1 MSEGDRVK
9 KVSRKVSIMDRVTD
23 TLGIEKLKKYS
34 FEMGSI
40 RPPSEGGSHS
50 LLIRVTRNCP
60 WNRCTF
66 CYGSPYAHA
75 KFELRPVEDVKAD
88 IDAAKAIYDH
98 IRKIEKKA
106 GGLDWAWQMLS
117 TDFLYDKGD
126 MFELSEA
133 ELKNFH
139 SVCNVFEWMN
149 SGAKTAFLQDANSL
163 IMKTPDLVEVI
174 RYLKETFPSLERI
187 TSYARAKTI
196 AKKSIDELKELR
208 VAGLS
213 RLHIGLETG
222 DDELLGYVDKGVTAA
237 EQIEGGKKAV
247 AAGFEVS
254 EYFMPGLGG
263 KKFSQQH
270 AKNTARVLNETN
282 PTYIRSRRF
291 VPRAKTPLYD
301 EWKSGNFQLLS
312 PHELL
317 REIRLFVEELNVH
330 SRLCFDHFIN
340 PAYKVGGDAG
350 PQAIY
355 DGTFAFR
362 VKQARESI
370 VIVPLFSQSYEGY
383 RMPDEKERVLEL
395 IENGLKIDESQW
407 VKTEDMVGLNL

>member
-1 MSEGDRVK
+1 MD
-9 KVSRKVSIMDRVTD
+9 KVND

-34 FEMGSI
+34 FEIGSI

-75 KFELRPVEDVKAD
+75 KPELRPVGEVRAD
-88 IDAAKAIYDH
+88 ISAAKAIYDH
-98 IRKIEKKA
+98 LRSIEKKA
-106 GGLDWAWQMLS
+106 GGLDWVWQMLN
-117 TDFLYDKGD
+117 TDFLYDKND
-126 MFELSEA
+126 MFELGET
-133 ELKNFH
+133 ELRNFH
-139 SVCNVFEWMN
+139 SVCNVLEWMK

-163 IMKTPDLVEVI
+163 IMKTPELVEVI
-174 RYLKETFPSLERI
+174 RCLKETFPSLERI

-196 AKKSIDELKELR
+196 SKKSIDELRELR
-208 VAGLS
+208 TAGLG

-222 DDELLGYVDKGVTAA
+222 DDELLRYVNKGVTAV
-237 EQIEGGKKAV
+237 EEIDGGKKAM

-254 EYFMPGLGG
+254 EYIMPGLGG

-270 AKNTARVLNETN
+270 AKNTAAVLNAIN

-291 VPRAKTPLYD
+291 VPRARTPLYD

-317 REIRLFVEELNVH
+317 REIRLFVEELDVH
-330 SRLCFDHFIN
+330 GRLCFDHFIN
-340 PAYKVGGDAG
+340 PSYKVGGDSI

-362 VKQARESI
+362 FKQARGSI
-370 VIVPLFSQSYEGY
+370 IIVPLFSQSYEGY
-383 RMPDEKERVLEL
+383 KMPDEKERVLEL
-395 IENGLKIDESQW
+395 IEGGLKIDESQW
-407 VKTEDMVGLNL
+407 VRTEDMVGLNL

>member
-1 MSEGDRVK
+1 MD
-9 KVSRKVSIMDRVTD
+9 KVSDAP
-23 TLGIEKLKKYS
+23 GIEKLKKYS
-34 FEMGSI
+34 FEIGSI

-88 IDAAKAIYDH
+88 IAAAKAIYDH
-98 IRKIEKKA
+98 LRSIEKKA
-106 GGLDWAWQMLS
+106 GGLDWAWQMLN
-117 TDFLYDKGD
+117 TDLLYDKSD
-126 MFELSEA
+126 MFELSES
-133 ELKNFH
+133 ELRNFH
-139 SVCNVFEWMN
+139 SVHNVFEWMN

-163 IMKTPDLVEVI
+163 IMKTPELVEVI
-174 RYLKETFPSLERI
+174 HYLKETFPSLERI

-196 AKKSIDELKELR
+196 AKKSVDELKELR
-208 VAGLS
+208 KAGLS

-222 DDELLGYVDKGVTAA
+222 DDELLGYINKGVTA
-237 EQIEGGKKAV
+237 EEEIEGGKKAM

-254 EYFMPGLGG
+254 VYIMPGLGG

-270 AKNTARVLNETN
+270 AKNTAAVLNGIN

-317 REIRLFVEELNVH
+317 GEIKLFVEELNVH
-330 SRLCFDHFIN
+330 SNLCFDHFIN
-340 PAYKVGGDAG
+340 PAYKVRGDAR
-350 PQAIY
+350 PPVIY

-362 VKQARESI
+362 LRQTTDSVI
-370 VIVPLFSQSYEGY
+370 IVPLFSQSYEGY
-383 RMPDEKERVLEL
+383 RMPDEKKRVLEL
-395 IENGLKIDESQW
+395 IENGLKINEAQW
-407 VKTEDMVGLNL
+407 VRTEDMVGLNL